1 MNETCVRTL
10 ATSKNYNMKEK
21 KLTPEQRKAISN
33 YERTFEKTFLK
44 KLTEL
49 SNTKKKK

>member
-1 MNETCVRTL
+1 
-10 ATSKNYNMKEK
+10 MKQK
-21 KLTPEQRKAISN
+21 KLTPEQRKALNS

-44 KLTEL
+44 KLTQL